1 MGPVT
6 ARQFLILMVTAM
18 VDGIAYGIFDKVLWI
33 IVTIPIAGI
42 GLTIAFVK
50 VNGQQFHYFF
60 LNIVSYMRRAKLR
73 VWRKG
78 YSEEELRGFALY
90 IPPPPPVAREHKD
103 FVASSRLSELS
114 LVVNTGGAYKSELH
128 DDLS

>member
-6 ARQFLILMVTAM
+6 ARQFVILLVTAL
-18 VDGIAYGIFDKVLWI
+18 VDGIAYGIFDKMLWI
-33 IVTIPIAGI
+33 IATLPIAGI

-60 LNIVSYMRRAKLR
+60 LNFTAYMRRAKLR

-78 YSEEELRGFALY
+78 YTDAELRALA
-90 IPPPPPVAREHKD
+90 IRALAPPTVVVAHKD
-103 FVASSRLSELS
+103 FVQKSRLSELA
-114 LVVNTGGAYKSELH
+114 LVVNTGGVYRSEAQ